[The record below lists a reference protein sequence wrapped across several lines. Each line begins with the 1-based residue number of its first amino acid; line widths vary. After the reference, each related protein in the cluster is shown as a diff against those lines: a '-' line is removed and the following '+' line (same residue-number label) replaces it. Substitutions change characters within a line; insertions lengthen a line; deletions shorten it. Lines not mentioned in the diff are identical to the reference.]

1 MRLNPRDAHARRVA
15 AAEAQSLSAKINEC
29 RLIAAML
36 WHSNFDRMNEAQGR
50 AAIEAEYRKWKAAM
64 PFMHFFATYGL
75 KHFDCPRACCK
86 RARRCAC
93 DSMRCVRHETL
104 SAEEERAGR
113 LAFHRFIDVM
123 AAPEDESAQAV
134 TGRG

>member
-1 MRLNPRDAHARRVA
+1 MRLNPREAIARRNA
-15 AAEAQSLSAKINEC
+15 AADAKILSAQIDEC

-36 WHSNFDRMNEAQGR
+36 WHSNFSRMNEAVGR
-50 AAIEAEYRKWKAAM
+50 AAIEREYRKWKTAL

-93 DSMRCVRHETL
+93 DSMRCVRHEVL
-104 SAEEERAGR
+104 SAGEERAGR
-113 LAFHRFIDVM
+113 LAFRRFLDIM
-123 AAPEDESAQAV
+123 GAPESESAQRVA
-134 TGRG
+134 GRG